1 MTELNLQVLG
11 AFRVQ
16 DAAGAEIRIASRK
29 GRALLAYLALRPGES
44 HSRDRLATLLWEDA
58 DEELARTS
66 LRQALAAL
74 RKSLPVDAHK
84 ALLADTESVGI
95 DPAVVRSDLHAFRRA
110 LSAGT
115 RTSLQEAMTHYRGD
129 LLDGFDAR
137 STAFDEW
144 LTSER
149 LTLRKQLSDALNKL
163 AELCVAN
170 GDGEGALAAST
181 KLVALEPLNEAAH
194 RMVME
199 QHAKR
204 SAYAEALRQYR
215 VCRDVLRRELDVS
228 PEPATEQLYRDLMK
242 RRRAALGTSD
252 AADASIDDTAAHE
265 IPRVSEPAAA
275 PVELR
280 PQLLDATILV
290 ARLEGL
296 LELEAQLDP
305 EEAHTLATQFHRRVH
320 EAVTEFGG
328 RADRRVGSNVLA
340 VFGIPTAYGN
350 EPERAAQAALA
361 LQSMV
366 ASTPWPVTNALA
378 LRIGIAQ
385 GQVLC
390 GAEIF
395 PLTGRPTHIAHTLA
409 ARAEDGEILISE
421 EVRASLGERVSGA
434 RAAAGTQSGQA
445 DPVVA
450 WSLQGLRSEI
460 GPGAQPFV
468 GRRPEL
474 AMILAALDRCTNSR
488 HGRAIVVRGEAGIG
502 KTSLVNAVRGAARER
517 GVAVHSAQVFDF
529 GQSPGR
535 RPITALA
542 LSLLG
547 LGADAPANER
557 AAAVRRAMSG
567 RNAVDQII
575 FLSDLIDAPID
586 AELAALEKAM
596 EIATRQRGRALALAQ
611 LIETAVQRGPQLL
624 VVEDVHWAD
633 IDELARFGEI
643 AAVVANCQI
652 LFMMTT
658 RPEGDPIN
666 ASWRARARGCPVTTV
681 DLAPLAEDEAQE
693 LAAHFPE
700 LPQET
705 IAACIQRADGHP
717 LFLDQ
722 LLRAARA
729 GHDLLPGSVRSIVL
743 ARAARLSARDHA
755 ALQAAAVLGHRA
767 ALTALR
773 RVLNDDDYD
782 PTPLAET
789 ALVRFNGVELDFAHA
804 LFRDAIY
811 ESTLKSQRRELHR
824 TAAEWYASGDQ
835 ALRADHLAAA
845 DDDRATTAYLEASM
859 AEQAALRFERALGLV
874 NKASALAREPIL
886 LHKSSVLLGELLLQ
900 LGRTHDAL
908 TAYREALDF
917 AIDQAGHGSA
927 WIGIASALRIM
938 DRHEEALEALEH
950 AESALG
956 DSADLE
962 TRARIHTLRGNLC
975 FPLGRLD
982 ACMQAHEQAHRFAL
996 QAQSHVEIA
1005 RALSGL
1011 GDAYYQRGRMLTA
1024 RKHFAQCIKEARE
1037 HDLVGVLLSNLP
1049 MLAITNSYCGD
1060 VAASRD
1066 NCREGLELARR
1077 VGDLRGELL
1086 VHLTMA
1092 SGLLSQGQIDDCRTH
1107 AKQALKLAQQLG
1119 ARRFEAEC
1127 MGFVAQTMI
1136 ADDPTQALQLTKDAL
1151 HLGRETGMSYCGPV
1165 LLSMVAR
1172 LSPNGPERASALAEG
1187 EQLLAAGC
1195 VSHSYFD
1202 FYGNAI
1208 EAGLQERDWPSV
1220 RKYADGLEAYTSGE
1234 PLPWTDMLIKR
1245 ARLLADVGEK
1255 GMSKPTRTG
1264 LEKVREECKRMNAS
1278 IAVIAVENA
1287 LSG

>member
-1 MTELNLQVLG
+1 MTELTLQVLG

-74 RKSLPVDAHK
+74 RKSLPADAHK

-95 DPAVVRSDLHAFRRA
+95 DPAVVRSDLNAFRRA
-110 LSAGT
+110 LNAGT
-115 RTSLQEAMTHYRGD
+115 RTSLQEAMGHYRGD

-149 LTLRKQLSDALNKL
+149 LTLRKELSDALNKL

-170 GDGEGALAAST
+170 GDSEGALAAST

-194 RMVME
+194 RRVME
-199 QHAKR
+199 LHAKR
-204 SAYAEALRQYR
+204 NAYAEALRQYR
-215 VCRDVLRRELDVS
+215 VCRDVLRRELDVA

-242 RRRAALGTSD
+242 RRRAAIDGPD
-252 AADASIDDTAAHE
+252 VEDASLDETSVHQ
-265 IPRVSEPAAA
+265 IPHVSPPTSA
-275 PVELR
+275 VELR

-366 ASTPWPVTNALA
+366 ASTPWPIANALS

-390 GAEIF
+390 ASEIF
-395 PLTGRPTHIAHTLA
+395 PLTGRPTHVAHTLA
-409 ARAEDGEILISE
+409 TNAADGEILISE
-421 EVRASLGERVSGA
+421 ELRASLGERVSGA
-434 RAAAGTQSGQA
+434 RAGSGTPGQA

-502 KTSLVNAVRGAARER
+502 KTCLVNAVRSAARER

-547 LGADAPANER
+547 LGADAPAKER
-557 AAAVRRAMSG
+557 AAAVRRALAG
-567 RNAVDQII
+567 RNAVDQVI

-596 EIATRQRGRALALAQ
+596 EIATRQRGRALALAK
-611 LIETAVQRGPQLL
+611 LIESAVQRGPQLL

-633 IDELARFGEI
+633 TDELARFGEI

-652 LFMMTT
+652 LFIMTT

-729 GHDLLPGSVRSIVL
+729 GHDLLPGSVRSVVL
-743 ARAARLSARDHA
+743 ARAARLSARDHS
-755 ALQAAAVLGHRA
+755 ALQAAAVLGHRGP
-767 ALTALR
+767 LTVLR
-773 RVLNDDDYD
+773 NVLNDDDYD
-782 PTPLAET
+782 PTPLTET
-789 ALVRFNGVELDFAHA
+789 ALVRFNGVELEFVHA

-824 TAAEWYASGDQ
+824 TAAEWYAHGDQ

-845 DDDRATTAYLEASM
+845 EDERATSAYLEAAI

-874 NKASALAREPIL
+874 SKASALAREPML
-886 LHKSSVLLGELLLQ
+886 LHKTSVVLGDLLLQ

-917 AIDQAGHGSA
+917 AIDQRGHGSA

-956 DSADLE
+956 SSADLE

-982 ACMQAHEQAHRFAL
+982 ACMQAHEQAHRYAL

-1011 GDAYYQRGRMLTA
+1011 GDAHYQRGRMATS
-1024 RKHFAQCIKEARE
+1024 RMHFAQCIQEARD
-1037 HDLVGVLLSNLP
+1037 HGLVGVLLANLP
-1049 MLAITNSYCGD
+1049 MLGITHRYCGE
-1060 VAASRD
+1060 AAACQES
-1066 NCREGLELARR
+1066 CREGLELARR
-1077 VGDLRGELL
+1077 VGDVRGELL
-1086 VHLTMA
+1086 ALLTLA
-1092 SGLLSQGQIDDCRTH
+1092 SSTLMQGELDDSRNYSLH
-1107 AKQALKLAQQLG
+1107 GIKLAKQLG

-1127 MGFVAQTMI
+1127 LGMVAMTLL
-1136 ADDPTQALQLTKDAL
+1136 ADDPTKALQLAREAL
-1151 HLGRETGMSYCGPV
+1151 QLGRETGMTYCGPM

-1172 LSPNGPERASALAEG
+1172 LTPDSAERNAALAEG
-1187 EQLLAAGC
+1187 EELLAAGC
-1195 VSHSYFD
+1195 VSHSYFE

-1208 EAGLQERDWPSV
+1208 DAGLQDRDWASV
-1220 RKYADGLEAYTSGE
+1220 RKYAKSLEAYTSAE
-1234 PLPWTDMLIKR
+1234 PLAWTDMLIKR
-1245 ARLLADVGEK
+1245 ARLLADAGEK
-1255 GMSKPTRTG
+1255 GMSKATRAG
-1264 LEKVREECKRMNAS
+1264 LEAVRAECQRMNART
-1278 IAVIAVENA
+1278 AVVAVEAA
-1287 LSG
+1287 LVSG

>member
-1 MTELNLQVLG
+1 LTELNLQVLG

-58 DEELARTS
+58 DEDLARTS

-95 DPAVVRSDLHAFRRA
+95 DPAIVRSDLHAFRRA
-110 LSAGT
+110 LNAGT
-115 RTSLQEAMTHYRGD
+115 RTSLQEAMGHYRGD

-149 LTLRKQLSDALNKL
+149 LTLRKELSDALNKL

-170 GDGEGALAAST
+170 GDSDGALTAAT

-194 RMVME
+194 RRVMDL
-199 QHAKR
+199 HAKR
-204 SAYAEALRQYR
+204 NAYAEALRQYR
-215 VCRDVLRRELDVS
+215 VCRDVLRRELDVA
-228 PEPATEQLYRDLMK
+228 PEPATEQLYRDLMR
-242 RRRAALGTSD
+242 RRRAALGSSEGE
-252 AADASIDDTAAHE
+252 DASLDDTAAHE
-265 IPRVSEPAAA
+265 IPRVAEPAAP

-280 PQLLDATILV
+280 PQLLDATIMV

-296 LELEAQLDP
+296 LEFEAQLDP
-305 EEAHTLATQFHRRVH
+305 EEAHALATQFHRRVL

-328 RADRRVGSNVLA
+328 RADRRVGSSVLA

-361 LQSMV
+361 LQCTV
-366 ASTPWPVTNALA
+366 ASTPWPASSTLS
-378 LRIGIAQ
+378 LRIGITQ

-395 PLTGRPTHIAHTLA
+395 PLTGRPTHVAHTLA
-409 ARAEDGEILISE
+409 ARAGDGEILISE
-421 EVRASLGERVSGA
+421 ELRASLGERVSGT
-434 RAAAGTQSGQA
+434 RAASSQPGQA
-445 DPVVA
+445 ESVLA

-474 AMILAALDRCTNSR
+474 AMILAALDRCTSSR

-502 KTSLVNAVRGAARER
+502 KTCLVNAIRGAARER

-557 AAAVRRAMSG
+557 AAAVRRALSG
-567 RNAVDQII
+567 RNAVDQLI

-611 LIETAVQRGPQLL
+611 LIESAVSRGPQLL

-633 IDELARFGEI
+633 TDELARFGEI

-652 LFMMTT
+652 LFIMTT

-729 GHDLLPGSVRSIVL
+729 GHDLLPGSVRSVVL
-743 ARAARLSARDHA
+743 ARAARLSARDHG

-767 ALTALR
+767 ALSALR
-773 RVLNDDDYD
+773 QLLDNEDYD
-782 PTPLAET
+782 PTPLTET
-789 ALVRFNGVELDFAHA
+789 ALVRFNGVELEFVHA

-824 TAAEWYASGDQ
+824 IAAEWYAHGDQ

-845 DDDRATTAYLEASM
+845 DDDRATLAYLEASI

-874 NKASALAREPIL
+874 NKASGLAREPVL
-886 LHKSSVLLGELLLQ
+886 LHKSSLLLGELLLQ

-917 AIDQAGHGSA
+917 AIDQTGHGSA

-950 AESALG
+950 AEGALG

-996 QAQSHVEIA
+996 QAQSHGEIA

-1011 GDAYYQRGRMLTA
+1011 GDAYYQRGSMVTA
-1024 RKHFAQCIKEARE
+1024 RQHFAQCIKEARD

-1049 MLAITNSYCGD
+1049 MLAITNTYCGD
-1060 VAASRD
+1060 VAASRE

-1092 SGLLSQGQIDDCRTH
+1092 TGLLMQAHIDDCRNH
-1107 AKQALKLAQQLG
+1107 ARQAMKLAQQLG

-1127 MGFVAQTMI
+1127 MGMVAQTMV
-1136 ADDPTQALQLTKDAL
+1136 AVDPAQALQLTKDGL
-1151 HLGRETGMSYCGPV
+1151 HLGRETGMSYCGPM
-1165 LLSMVAR
+1165 LLSMIAR
-1172 LSPNGPERASALAEG
+1172 LTPNGPERASALAEG

-1195 VSHSYFD
+1195 VSHSYFE

-1208 EAGLQERDWPSV
+1208 EAGLQDRDWECV
-1220 RKYADGLEAYTSGE
+1220 RHYAGSLEEYTSAE

-1245 ARLLADVGEK
+1245 ARLLADAGEK
-1255 GMSKPTRTG
+1255 GMSKHTRAG
-1264 LEKVREECKRMNAS
+1264 LEALRAECQRMSANTAL
-1278 IAVIAVENA
+1278 VAVEKA